1 MEESVN
7 EKNVNVSE
15 HHFYI
20 TLLGKQ
26 EMVVDSEFEKI
37 IVNKFSEFWEPI
49 SLAFFVHE

>member
-26 EMVVDSEFEKI
+26 EMVVDSEFEKT
-37 IVNKFSEFWEPI
+37 IVSRFKN
-49 SLAFFVHE
+49 SLNLLGLSV